1 MTNGVPSRQTLSKCE
16 RISKRLLIDELFGS
30 RRSTSMTAFP
40 LRVVFIEK
48 AERGDNPAVQVLVS
62 VPKRY
67 LKHAVDRN
75 RVKRQVREAYRKQKQ
90 SLVELM
96 DGRTDKQ
103 LLVAFVWIDS
113 ALHPSDEVHQKVGNL
128 LLRIGERLCR

>member
-62 VPKRY
+62 VSKRY